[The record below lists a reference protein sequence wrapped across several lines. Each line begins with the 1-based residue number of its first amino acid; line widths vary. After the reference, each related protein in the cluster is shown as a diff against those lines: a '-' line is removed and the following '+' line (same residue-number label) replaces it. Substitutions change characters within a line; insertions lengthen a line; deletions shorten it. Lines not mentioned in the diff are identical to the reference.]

1 MSVSKQMVEKE
12 NVMMME
18 QEVIITD
25 KMVNEDL
32 ETDDLDL
39 DFSGLDE
46 VFEFPG
52 SEEDVSARE
61 VDEGLKYERVQHEDT
76 DEEELEEADFAISD
90 LIPSIS
96 TVVSRIA
103 EAGVLSVIN
112 SNNGKRVSFSSE
124 IYERLK
130 QPTTFQV
137 AYLESQMVIG
147 QHLGD
152 EHPSYYLKKQGAK
165 RVIYN
170 KELVDQ
176 ITKHCGLDFT
186 NRTSITF
193 PTATYQKIN
202 GNIVAVIGME

>member
-1 MSVSKQMVEKE
+1 
-12 NVMMME
+12 MM
-18 QEVIITD
+18 ITD
-25 KMVNEDL
+25 KEKPQEEIVIEESTNEEDFEVNLKVDSYE
-32 ETDDLDL
+32 
-39 DFSGLDE
+39 SLDE
-46 VFEFPG
+46 IDIEHLDDEWAD
-52 SEEDVSARE
+52 EEE
-61 VDEGLKYERVQHEDT
+61 EEEQNE

-130 QPTTFQV
+130 QPTTLQV

-176 ITKHCGLDFT
+176 ITKYCSLDFT

-193 PTATYQKIN
+193 PSATYQKMN

>member
-1 MSVSKQMVEKE
+1 MVEKE
-12 NVMMME
+12 NEMVME
-18 QEVIITD
+18 QEIIITN

-52 SEEDVSARE
+52 SEEDESARE
-61 VDEGLKYERVQHEDT
+61 ADEGLEYEQEQYEDT
-76 DEEELEEADFAISD
+76 DEEELEEAEFAISD
-90 LIPSIS
+90 LIPSVS
-96 TVVSRIA
+96 TVVTRIA
-103 EAGVLSVIN
+103 DPGILSVIN
-112 SNNGKRVSFSSE
+112 SKNGKRVSFSSE

-130 QPTTFQV
+130 QPTTLQV

-176 ITKHCGLDFT
+176 ITKYCSLDFT

-193 PTATYQKIN
+193 PSATYQKMN